1 MSIKTVSNTAVN
13 NVVNLGKNGKKEL
26 RRLFLQMPYI
36 LCLWKILSK
45 SIFQSWT
52 QFLDIMLILD
62 KKGEG
67 AFEGVATG
75 SRQVISETVL
85 SLHII

>member
-1 MSIKTVSNTAVN
+1 
-13 NVVNLGKNGKKEL
+13 
-26 RRLFLQMPYI
+26 
-36 LCLWKILSK
+36 
-45 SIFQSWT
+45 
-52 QFLDIMLILD
+52 MLILD